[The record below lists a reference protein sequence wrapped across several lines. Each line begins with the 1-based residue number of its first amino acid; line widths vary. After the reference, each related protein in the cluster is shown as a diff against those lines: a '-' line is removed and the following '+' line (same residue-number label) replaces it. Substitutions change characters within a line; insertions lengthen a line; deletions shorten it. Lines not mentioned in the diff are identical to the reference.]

1 MELLTVLTKIEII
14 QKVRYGVT
22 LVGIVSNIATAFIFT
37 RKAFR
42 NNSVG
47 IYCLTLALVDLFM
60 ISVQFI
66 NQSFTLFAKSD
77 IFSQIN
83 PFCKFVM
90 YNNSCLP
97 AISAWITVVFS
108 IDKLVCV
115 IYPQR

>member
-1 MELLTVLTKIEII
+1 MELLNVLATIEII

-22 LVGIVSNIATAFIFT
+22 LVGIVGNITTALIFS

-42 NNSVG
+42 KNSIG

-60 ISVQFI
+60 LIVQLI
-66 NQSFTLFAKSD
+66 NQSFTLFANSD
-77 IFSQIN
+77 IFTQIN

-90 YNNSCLP
+90 YNNSSLP